1 MSCVDAYSLKLST
14 SGTSSDFLEYKST
27 QWREVTIAFLLG
39 QASEY
44 HSPLDSFHV
53 LTQAISSSC
62 CPLPTHLKNLD
73 YSDTGS
79 QHPGQPF
86 YRQSK

>member
-39 QASEY
+39 QASGDRRAAAAAR
-44 HSPLDSFHV
+44 SS
-53 LTQAISSSC
+53 QARAAAAAV
-62 CPLPTHLKNLD
+62 D
-73 YSDTGS
+73 
-79 QHPGQPF
+79 
-86 YRQSK
+86 